1 MTQEPRSHGRDAGPA
16 DAPGDGST
24 QPRPPGDTWNS
35 SLGPGE
41 FTAVESAG
49 FEPVG
54 QVLGTAVHSIGYSGV
69 WGCPGAWSDEAGAP
83 SSPWASS
90 FAPLVRTLYAARG
103 LALSRA
109 VAECTALA
117 GDGIVG
123 VRLTVAAFPAGGVEF
138 TVRGTAVRARSRI
151 RPRRPFTSH
160 LSGQDFAK
168 LIHTGWVPAGLAFG
182 IALAT
187 RHDDWRTARRITWTA
202 GNQEVDGYTRL
213 IGHVRQEAR
222 DQLALDAAKQGG
234 DGVVVDTMEL
244 DVRERDCTTYGDTR
258 DLDAEAVFVGTSV
271 VRFDRSRRPTGPRP
285 LTIMRLEREH

>member
-1 MTQEPRSHGRDAGPA
+1 MTQEPRSHGRDAGPST
-16 DAPGDGST
+16 APGNGSA

-35 SLGPGE
+35 GLGPRE

-49 FEPVG
+49 FEPAG
-54 QVLGTAVHSIGYSGV
+54 QVLGTAVHGIGYSGV
-69 WGCPGAWSDEAGAP
+69 WGCPGAWEEAGAP

-168 LIHTGWVPAGLAFG
+168 LIHSGWVPAGLAFG

-187 RHDDWRTARRITWTA
+187 RHDDWRTSRRITWTA
-202 GNQEVDGYTRL
+202 GNQEIDGYTRL
-213 IGHVRQEAR
+213 IGHVRQKAR
-222 DQLALDAAKQGG
+222 NRLALKAAKQGG

-258 DLDAEAVFVGTSV
+258 DLDAEAVLVGTSV
-271 VRFDRSRRPTGPRP
+271 VRFDGSRRPSGPRP
-285 LTIMRLEREH
+285 LTFMRLEREH